1 MNAGKTVF
9 AQILEHLPRYEFD
22 KFVKEYEGNRR
33 VRKFPCYDQF
43 LCLAYAQLT
52 YRESLRDIETCLNS
66 HHEKLYHIGFRGQ
79 ISRSTMADAGEM
91 RDYRIYQDFAY
102 HLISIA
108 RKLYQNE
115 ELAIDLAYS
124 LYAFDSTTIDL
135 CLSLF
140 PWANFRKTKA
150 AIKMHTLLDLRG
162 SIPTFISLTTGKVH
176 DVNVLDI
183 LPLEKDSV
191 IAIDRG
197 YVDFTRFY
205 TLNLFPAFFVIRAKG
220 NFRCRRLHSQ
230 KVDKTL
236 GLRSDQRIVLTTKK
250 SRAAYPEALRRVSYV
265 DLDTNKRFVYLTNIF
280 TVSAKTVADIYKQ
293 LWQVG
298 ASSQGRIIQS
308 VKVRP
313 RLKDSMPRSL
323 EGAVA
328 RKQDGEALRQHSLK
342 GGCATH
348 QVVTYSERRR
358 SLVTSI
364 PVAET
369 VYNARRQQ
377 EMTAMSQIRH
387 FSPAGYQRR
396 HGAKDHAE
404 TGEALDARRRNLD
417 EEFRPIT
424 LNGKWQEWRQGGGS
438 GRTTVDPRAAKRA
451 GREGPGPVDIPFGKV
466 RQG

>member
-33 VRKFPCYDQF
+33 VRTFPCYDQF

-115 ELAIDLAYS
+115 ELAIDLDYS

-140 PWANFRKTKA
+140 PWAHFRKTKA

-162 SIPTFISLTTGKVH
+162 SIPTFISLTTGKIH

-197 YVDFTRFY
+197 YVDFARLY
-205 TLNLFPAFFVIRAKG
+205 TVNLFPAFFVIRAKS
-220 NFRCRRLHSQ
+220 NFRCRRLSSQ
-230 KVDKTL
+230 KVDKAL

-265 DLDTNKRFVYLTNIF
+265 DLDTKKRFVYLTNIF
-280 TVSAKTVADIYKQ
+280 SVSAITVADIYKQ
-293 LWQVG
+293 RWQVELFFRWIKQHLRIKTFYG
-298 ASSQGRIIQS
+298 TSPNAVKTQIWIAVSVYLLVAILKKRLHLTGNIHTILQILEVNIFEKRPIIQI
-308 VKVRP
+308 VK
-313 RLKDSMPRSL
+313 D
-323 EGAVA
+323 AY
-328 RKQDGEALRQHSLK
+328 KQEPEPCLCNQL
-342 GGCATH
+342 
-348 QVVTYSERRR
+348 
-358 SLVTSI
+358 
-364 PVAET
+364 
-369 VYNARRQQ
+369 
-377 EMTAMSQIRH
+377 
-387 FSPAGYQRR
+387 
-396 HGAKDHAE
+396 
-404 TGEALDARRRNLD
+404 NL
-417 EEFRPIT
+417 F
-424 LNGKWQEWRQGGGS
+424 NS
-438 GRTTVDPRAAKRA
+438 
-451 GREGPGPVDIPFGKV
+451 
-466 RQG
+466 

>member
-1 MNAGKTVF
+1 MNTGKTVF
-9 AQILEHLPRYEFD
+9 AQILEHFPRYEFD
-22 KFVKEYEGNRR
+22 KFVEKYKGNHR
-33 VRKFPCYDQF
+33 VRRFSCYDQF
-43 LCLAYAQLT
+43 LCLAYSQLT

-140 PWANFRKTKA
+140 PWAHFRKTKA

-197 YVDFTRFY
+197 YVDFTRLY
-205 TLNLFPAFFVIRAKG
+205 ALNLFPAFFVIRAKS
-220 NFRCRRLHSQ
+220 NFRCRRLNSQ

-265 DLDTNKRFVYLTNIF
+265 DLDTKKRFVYLTNIF
-280 TVSAKTVADIYKQ
+280 TVSAITVADIYKQ
-293 LWQVG
+293 RWQVELFFRWIKQHLRIKTFYG
-298 ASSQGRIIQS
+298 TSPNAVKTQIWIAISIYLLVAILKKRLHLPGNLHTILQILEVNIFEKKPIIQI
-308 VKVRP
+308 VKDAYKQEP
-313 RLKDSMPRSL
+313 EPSL
-323 EGAVA
+323 CN
-328 RKQDGEALRQHSLK
+328 QL
-342 GGCATH
+342 
-348 QVVTYSERRR
+348 
-358 SLVTSI
+358 
-364 PVAET
+364 
-369 VYNARRQQ
+369 
-377 EMTAMSQIRH
+377 
-387 FSPAGYQRR
+387 
-396 HGAKDHAE
+396 
-404 TGEALDARRRNLD
+404 NL
-417 EEFRPIT
+417 F
-424 LNGKWQEWRQGGGS
+424 NS
-438 GRTTVDPRAAKRA
+438 
-451 GREGPGPVDIPFGKV
+451 
-466 RQG
+466 

>member
-33 VRKFPCYDQF
+33 VRRFPCYDQF

-135 CLSLF
+135 CLALF
-140 PWANFRKTKA
+140 PWAHFRKTKA

-197 YVDFTRFY
+197 YVDFTRLY
-205 TLNLFPAFFVIRAKG
+205 TLNLFPAFFVIRAKS
-220 NFRCRRLHSQ
+220 NLRYRRLNSQ

-250 SRAAYPEALRRVSYV
+250 SRDAYPETLRRVSYV
-265 DLDTNKRFVYLTNIF
+265 DLDTKKRFVYLTNIF
-280 TVSAKTVADIYKQ
+280 TVSAITVADIYKQ
-293 LWQVG
+293 RWQVELFFRWIKQHLRIKTFYG
-298 ASSQGRIIQS
+298 TSPNAVKTQIWIAVSIYLLVAILKKRLHLPGNLHTILQILEVNIFEKRPIIQI
-308 VKVRP
+308 VK
-313 RLKDSMPRSL
+313 D
-323 EGAVA
+323 AY
-328 RKQDGEALRQHSLK
+328 KQEPEPGLCNQL
-342 GGCATH
+342 
-348 QVVTYSERRR
+348 
-358 SLVTSI
+358 
-364 PVAET
+364 
-369 VYNARRQQ
+369 
-377 EMTAMSQIRH
+377 
-387 FSPAGYQRR
+387 
-396 HGAKDHAE
+396 
-404 TGEALDARRRNLD
+404 NL
-417 EEFRPIT
+417 F
-424 LNGKWQEWRQGGGS
+424 NS
-438 GRTTVDPRAAKRA
+438 
-451 GREGPGPVDIPFGKV
+451 
-466 RQG
+466 

>member
-1 MNAGKTVF
+1 MNPGKTVF

-22 KFVKEYEGNRR
+22 KFVKKYEGNHR
-33 VRKFPCYDQF
+33 VKRFPCYDQF

-79 ISRSTMADAGEM
+79 IARSTLADANEI

-115 ELAIDLAYS
+115 DLAIDMDHS

-140 PWANFRKTKA
+140 PWAHFRKTKA

-197 YVDFTRFY
+197 YVDFTR
-205 TLNLFPAFFVIRAKG
+205 LHAVNLFPAFFVIRAKS
-220 NFRCRRLHSQ
+220 NLQCRRLNSQ
-230 KVDKTL
+230 KVDKSL

-265 DLDTNKRFVYLTNIF
+265 DLETQKRFVYLTNIF
-280 TVSAKTVADIYKQ
+280 TIPAITVADIYKQ
-293 LWQVG
+293 RWQVELFFRWIKQHLRIKTFYG
-298 ASSQGRIIQS
+298 TSPNAVKTQIWIAVSIYLLVAILKKRLQLPGNLHTILQILEVNIFEKRPIIQI
-308 VKVRP
+308 VK
-313 RLKDSMPRSL
+313 
-323 EGAVA
+323 EAY
-328 RKQDGEALRQHSLK
+328 KQEPEPCLCNQL
-342 GGCATH
+342 
-348 QVVTYSERRR
+348 
-358 SLVTSI
+358 
-364 PVAET
+364 
-369 VYNARRQQ
+369 
-377 EMTAMSQIRH
+377 
-387 FSPAGYQRR
+387 
-396 HGAKDHAE
+396 
-404 TGEALDARRRNLD
+404 NL
-417 EEFRPIT
+417 F
-424 LNGKWQEWRQGGGS
+424 NS
-438 GRTTVDPRAAKRA
+438 
-451 GREGPGPVDIPFGKV
+451 
-466 RQG
+466 

>member
-22 KFVKEYEGNRR
+22 KFVKKYEGNRR
-33 VRKFPCYDQF
+33 VRRFPCYDHF

-79 ISRSTMADAGEM
+79 ISRSTMARAGEK
-91 RDYRIYQDFAY
+91 RDCQIYQDFAY

-115 ELAIDLAYS
+115 ELAIDLDYS

-140 PWANFRKTKA
+140 PWAHFRKTKA
-150 AIKMHTLLDLRG
+150 AIKMHTFLDLRG

-183 LPLEKDSV
+183 LPLEKDAV

-197 YVDFTRFY
+197 YTDFSRLY
-205 TLNLFPAFFVIRAKG
+205 ALNLFPAFFVIRAKS
-220 NFRCRRLHSQ
+220 NFRCRRLNSQ

-250 SRAAYPEALRRVSYV
+250 SRAAYPETLRRVSYV

-280 TVSAKTVADIYKQ
+280 TVSAITVADIYKQ
-293 LWQVG
+293 RWQVELFFRWIKQHLRIKTFYG
-298 ASSQGRIIQS
+298 TSPNAVKTQIWIAVSIYLLVAILKKRLDLPGSLHTILQILEVNIFEKKSIIQV
-308 VKVRP
+308 VKDAYKQEP
-313 RLKDSMPRSL
+313 EPSL
-323 EGAVA
+323 CN
-328 RKQDGEALRQHSLK
+328 QL
-342 GGCATH
+342 
-348 QVVTYSERRR
+348 
-358 SLVTSI
+358 
-364 PVAET
+364 
-369 VYNARRQQ
+369 
-377 EMTAMSQIRH
+377 
-387 FSPAGYQRR
+387 
-396 HGAKDHAE
+396 
-404 TGEALDARRRNLD
+404 NL
-417 EEFRPIT
+417 F
-424 LNGKWQEWRQGGGS
+424 NS
-438 GRTTVDPRAAKRA
+438 
-451 GREGPGPVDIPFGKV
+451 
-466 RQG
+466 

>member
-33 VRKFPCYDQF
+33 VRRFPCYDQF

-79 ISRSTMADAGEM
+79 ISRSTMARAGEK
-91 RDYRIYQDFAY
+91 RDCQIYQDFAY

-115 ELAIDLAYS
+115 ELAIDLDYS

-140 PWANFRKTKA
+140 PWAHFRKTKA

-197 YVDFTRFY
+197 YTDFSRLY
-205 TLNLFPAFFVIRAKG
+205 ALNLFPAFFVIRAKS
-220 NFRCRRLHSQ
+220 NFRCRRLNSQ

-250 SRAAYPEALRRVSYV
+250 SRDAYPETLRRVSYV
-265 DLDTNKRFVYLTNIF
+265 DLDTKKRFVYLTNIF
-280 TVSAKTVADIYKQ
+280 TVSAITVADIYKQ
-293 LWQVG
+293 RWQVELFFRWIKQHLRIKTFYG
-298 ASSQGRIIQS
+298 TSPNAVKTQIWIAISIYLLVAILKKRLDLPGSLHTILQILEVNIFEKKPIIQI
-308 VKVRP
+308 VKDAYKQNP
-313 RLKDSMPRSL
+313 EPSL
-323 EGAVA
+323 CN
-328 RKQDGEALRQHSLK
+328 QL
-342 GGCATH
+342 
-348 QVVTYSERRR
+348 
-358 SLVTSI
+358 
-364 PVAET
+364 
-369 VYNARRQQ
+369 
-377 EMTAMSQIRH
+377 
-387 FSPAGYQRR
+387 
-396 HGAKDHAE
+396 
-404 TGEALDARRRNLD
+404 NL
-417 EEFRPIT
+417 F
-424 LNGKWQEWRQGGGS
+424 NS
-438 GRTTVDPRAAKRA
+438 
-451 GREGPGPVDIPFGKV
+451 
-466 RQG
+466 

>member
-22 KFVKEYEGNRR
+22 KFVKEYEGNHR
-33 VRKFPCYDQF
+33 VRRFPCYDQF

-108 RKLYQNE
+108 RRLYQNE

-197 YVDFTRFY
+197 YVDFTRLY
-205 TLNLFPAFFVIRAKG
+205 TVNLFPAFFVIRAKS
-220 NFRCRRLHSQ
+220 NFRCRRLSSQ

-250 SRAAYPEALRRVSYV
+250 SRTAYPEALRRVSYV
-265 DLDTNKRFVYLTNIF
+265 DLDTKKRFVYLTNIF
-280 TVSAKTVADIYKQ
+280 TVPAITVADIYKQ
-293 LWQVG
+293 RWQVELFFRWIKQHLRIKTFYG
-298 ASSQGRIIQS
+298 TSPNAVKTQIWIAVSIYLLVAILKKRLHLPGNLHTILQILEVNIFEKKTIIQI
-308 VKVRP
+308 VK
-313 RLKDSMPRSL
+313 D
-323 EGAVA
+323 AC
-328 RKQDGEALRQHSLK
+328 KQDPEPSL
-342 GGCATH
+342 CN
-348 QVVTYSERRR
+348 Q
-358 SLVTSI
+358 L
-364 PVAET
+364 
-369 VYNARRQQ
+369 
-377 EMTAMSQIRH
+377 
-387 FSPAGYQRR
+387 
-396 HGAKDHAE
+396 
-404 TGEALDARRRNLD
+404 NL
-417 EEFRPIT
+417 F
-424 LNGKWQEWRQGGGS
+424 NS
-438 GRTTVDPRAAKRA
+438 
-451 GREGPGPVDIPFGKV
+451 
-466 RQG
+466 

>member
-22 KFVKEYEGNRR
+22 KFVKKYKGNHR
-33 VRKFPCYDQF
+33 VRRFPCYDQF

-115 ELAIDLAYS
+115 ELAIDLDYS

-140 PWANFRKTKA
+140 PWAHFRKTKA

-176 DVNVLDI
+176 DVNILDI

-197 YVDFTRFY
+197 YVDFTRLY
-205 TLNLFPAFFVIRAKG
+205 AVNLFPAFFVIRAKS
-220 NFRCRRLHSQ
+220 NFRCRRLNSQ

-265 DLDTNKRFVYLTNIF
+265 DLDTKKRFVYLTNIF
-280 TVSAKTVADIYKQ
+280 TVSAITVADIYKQ
-293 LWQVG
+293 RWQVELFFRWIKQHLRIKTFYG
-298 ASSQGRIIQS
+298 TSPNAVKTQIWIAVSIYLLVAILKKRLHLPGNLHTILQILEVNIFEKRPIIQI
-308 VKVRP
+308 VKDAYKQEP
-313 RLKDSMPRSL
+313 EPSL
-323 EGAVA
+323 CN
-328 RKQDGEALRQHSLK
+328 QL
-342 GGCATH
+342 
-348 QVVTYSERRR
+348 
-358 SLVTSI
+358 
-364 PVAET
+364 
-369 VYNARRQQ
+369 
-377 EMTAMSQIRH
+377 
-387 FSPAGYQRR
+387 
-396 HGAKDHAE
+396 
-404 TGEALDARRRNLD
+404 NL
-417 EEFRPIT
+417 F
-424 LNGKWQEWRQGGGS
+424 NS
-438 GRTTVDPRAAKRA
+438 
-451 GREGPGPVDIPFGKV
+451 
-466 RQG
+466 

>member
-22 KFVKEYEGNRR
+22 KCVKKYEGNHRIRR
-33 VRKFPCYDQF
+33 FPCYDQF

-140 PWANFRKTKA
+140 PWAHFRKTKA

-197 YVDFTRFY
+197 YVDFTRLY
-205 TLNLFPAFFVIRAKG
+205 TVNLFPAFFVIRAKS
-220 NFRCRRLHSQ
+220 NFRFRRLHSQ

-250 SRAAYPEALRRVSYV
+250 SRDAYPEALRRVSYV
-265 DLDTNKRFVYLTNIF
+265 DLDTKKRFVYLTNIF
-280 TVSAKTVADIYKQ
+280 TVSAITVADIYKQ
-293 LWQVG
+293 RWQVELFFRWIKQHLRIKTFYG
-298 ASSQGRIIQS
+298 TSPNAVKTQIWIAVSIYLLVAILKKRLHLTGNIHTILQILEVNIFEKRPIIQI
-308 VKVRP
+308 VKDAYKQEP
-313 RLKDSMPRSL
+313 EPSL
-323 EGAVA
+323 CN
-328 RKQDGEALRQHSLK
+328 QL
-342 GGCATH
+342 
-348 QVVTYSERRR
+348 
-358 SLVTSI
+358 
-364 PVAET
+364 
-369 VYNARRQQ
+369 
-377 EMTAMSQIRH
+377 
-387 FSPAGYQRR
+387 
-396 HGAKDHAE
+396 
-404 TGEALDARRRNLD
+404 NL
-417 EEFRPIT
+417 F
-424 LNGKWQEWRQGGGS
+424 NS
-438 GRTTVDPRAAKRA
+438 
-451 GREGPGPVDIPFGKV
+451 
-466 RQG
+466 

>member
-22 KFVKEYEGNRR
+22 KFVKQYEGNHR

-79 ISRSTMADAGEM
+79 ISRSTMADAGEK

-108 RKLYQNE
+108 KKLYQNE
-115 ELAIDLAYS
+115 ELAIDLDYS

-140 PWANFRKTKA
+140 PWAHFRKTKA

-197 YVDFTRFY
+197 YVDFTRLY
-205 TLNLFPAFFVIRAKG
+205 TLNLYPAFFVIRAKS
-220 NFRCRRLHSQ
+220 NLRYRRLNSQ

-250 SRAAYPEALRRVSYV
+250 SRDAYPEALRRVSYV
-265 DLDTNKRFVYLTNIF
+265 DLDTQKRYVYLTNIF
-280 TVSAKTVADIYKQ
+280 AVSAITVADIYKQ
-293 LWQVG
+293 RWQVELFFRWIKQHLRIKTFYG
-298 ASSQGRIIQS
+298 TSPDAVKTQIWIAVSIYLLVAILKKRLHLPGNLHTILQILEVNIFEKRSIIQI
-308 VKVRP
+308 VK
-313 RLKDSMPRSL
+313 D
-323 EGAVA
+323 AY
-328 RKQDGEALRQHSLK
+328 KQEPEPCLCNQL
-342 GGCATH
+342 
-348 QVVTYSERRR
+348 
-358 SLVTSI
+358 
-364 PVAET
+364 
-369 VYNARRQQ
+369 
-377 EMTAMSQIRH
+377 
-387 FSPAGYQRR
+387 
-396 HGAKDHAE
+396 
-404 TGEALDARRRNLD
+404 NL
-417 EEFRPIT
+417 F
-424 LNGKWQEWRQGGGS
+424 NS
-438 GRTTVDPRAAKRA
+438 
-451 GREGPGPVDIPFGKV
+451 
-466 RQG
+466 

>member
-1 MNAGKTVF
+1 MNVGKTVF

-33 VRKFPCYDQF
+33 VRRFPCYDQF

-91 RDYRIYQDFAY
+91 RDYRIYQDLAY
-102 HLISIA
+102 HLISIT

-115 ELAIDLAYS
+115 DLAIDLDYS

-140 PWANFRKTKA
+140 PWAHFRKTKA

-197 YVDFTRFY
+197 YIDFSRLY
-205 TLNLFPAFFVIRAKG
+205 TLNLFPAFFVIRAKS
-220 NFRCRRLHSQ
+220 NFRCRRLNSQ

-250 SRAAYPEALRRVSYV
+250 SRAAYPETLRRVSYV
-265 DLDTNKRFVYLTNIF
+265 DLDTKKRFVYLTNIF
-280 TVSAKTVADIYKQ
+280 TVSAITVADIYKQ
-293 LWQVG
+293 RWQVELFFRWIKQHLRIKTFYG
-298 ASSQGRIIQS
+298 TSPNAVKTQIWIAISIYLLVAILKKRLDLPGSLHTILQILEVNIFEKKPIIQI
-308 VKVRP
+308 VKDAYKQEP
-313 RLKDSMPRSL
+313 EPSL
-323 EGAVA
+323 CN
-328 RKQDGEALRQHSLK
+328 QL
-342 GGCATH
+342 
-348 QVVTYSERRR
+348 
-358 SLVTSI
+358 
-364 PVAET
+364 
-369 VYNARRQQ
+369 
-377 EMTAMSQIRH
+377 
-387 FSPAGYQRR
+387 
-396 HGAKDHAE
+396 
-404 TGEALDARRRNLD
+404 NL
-417 EEFRPIT
+417 F
-424 LNGKWQEWRQGGGS
+424 NS
-438 GRTTVDPRAAKRA
+438 
-451 GREGPGPVDIPFGKV
+451 
-466 RQG
+466 

>member
-9 AQILEHLPRYEFD
+9 AQILEYLPRYEFD
-22 KFVKEYEGNRR
+22 KFVEKYEGDHR
-33 VRKFPCYDQF
+33 VRRFPCYDQF

-79 ISRSTMADAGEM
+79 ISRSTMARAGEK
-91 RDYRIYQDFAY
+91 RDCQIYQDFAY
-102 HLISIA
+102 HLISIT

-115 ELAIDLAYS
+115 DLAIDLDYS

-140 PWANFRKTKA
+140 PWAHFRKTKA

-197 YVDFTRFY
+197 YVDFTRLY
-205 TLNLFPAFFVIRAKG
+205 TVNLFPAFFVIRAKS

-250 SRAAYPEALRRVSYV
+250 SRAAYPETLRRVSYV
-265 DLDTNKRFVYLTNIF
+265 DLDTKKRFVYLTNIF
-280 TVSAKTVADIYKQ
+280 TVSAITVADIYKQ
-293 LWQVG
+293 RWQVELFFRWIKQHLRIKTFYG
-298 ASSQGRIIQS
+298 TSPNAVKTQIWIAISIYLLVAILKKRLDLPGSLHTILQILEVNIFEKKPIIQI
-308 VKVRP
+308 VKDAYKQEP
-313 RLKDSMPRSL
+313 EPSL
-323 EGAVA
+323 CN
-328 RKQDGEALRQHSLK
+328 QL
-342 GGCATH
+342 
-348 QVVTYSERRR
+348 
-358 SLVTSI
+358 
-364 PVAET
+364 
-369 VYNARRQQ
+369 
-377 EMTAMSQIRH
+377 
-387 FSPAGYQRR
+387 
-396 HGAKDHAE
+396 
-404 TGEALDARRRNLD
+404 NL
-417 EEFRPIT
+417 F
-424 LNGKWQEWRQGGGS
+424 NS
-438 GRTTVDPRAAKRA
+438 
-451 GREGPGPVDIPFGKV
+451 
-466 RQG
+466 

>member
-22 KFVKEYEGNRR
+22 KFVKEYNGNHRIR
-33 VRKFPCYDQF
+33 SFPCYDQF

-79 ISRSTMADAGEM
+79 ISRSTMARAGEK
-91 RDYRIYQDFAY
+91 RDCQIYQNFAY

-140 PWANFRKTKA
+140 PWAHFRKTKA
-150 AIKMHTLLDLRG
+150 ALKMHTLLDLRG

-197 YVDFTRFY
+197 YVDFTRLY
-205 TLNLFPAFFVIRAKG
+205 ALNLFPAFFVIRAKS
-220 NFRCRRLHSQ
+220 NFRCHRLNSQ

-236 GLRSDQRIVLTTKK
+236 GLRSDQRIVLSTKK
-250 SRAAYPEALRRVSYV
+250 SRAAYPETLRRVSYV
-265 DLDTNKRFVYLTNIF
+265 DLDTKKRFVYLTNIF
-280 TVSAKTVADIYKQ
+280 TVSAITVADIYKQ
-293 LWQVG
+293 RWQVELFFRWIKQHLRIKTFYG
-298 ASSQGRIIQS
+298 TSPNAVKTQIWIAISIYLLVAILKKRLDLPGSLHTILQILEVNIFEKKPIIQI
-308 VKVRP
+308 VK
-313 RLKDSMPRSL
+313 D
-323 EGAVA
+323 AY
-328 RKQDGEALRQHSLK
+328 KQEPEPILCNQL
-342 GGCATH
+342 
-348 QVVTYSERRR
+348 
-358 SLVTSI
+358 
-364 PVAET
+364 
-369 VYNARRQQ
+369 
-377 EMTAMSQIRH
+377 
-387 FSPAGYQRR
+387 
-396 HGAKDHAE
+396 
-404 TGEALDARRRNLD
+404 NL
-417 EEFRPIT
+417 F
-424 LNGKWQEWRQGGGS
+424 NS
-438 GRTTVDPRAAKRA
+438 
-451 GREGPGPVDIPFGKV
+451 
-466 RQG
+466 

>member
-33 VRKFPCYDQF
+33 VRRFPCYDQF

-79 ISRSTMADAGEM
+79 ISRSTMARAGEK
-91 RDYRIYQDFAY
+91 RDCQIYQDFAY

-115 ELAIDLAYS
+115 ALAIDLAYS

-140 PWANFRKTKA
+140 PWAHFRKTKA

-197 YVDFTRFY
+197 YTDFSRLY
-205 TLNLFPAFFVIRAKG
+205 ALNLFPAFFVIRAKS
-220 NFRCRRLHSQ
+220 NFRCRRLNSQ

-250 SRAAYPEALRRVSYV
+250 SRAAYPETLRRVSYV
-265 DLDTNKRFVYLTNIF
+265 DLDTKKRFVYLTNIF
-280 TVSAKTVADIYKQ
+280 TVSALTVADIYKQ
-293 LWQVG
+293 RWQVELFFRWIKQHLRIKTFYG
-298 ASSQGRIIQS
+298 TSPNAVKTQIWIAVSIYLLVAILKKRLHLPGNLHTILQILEVNIFEKKPIIQI
-308 VKVRP
+308 VK
-313 RLKDSMPRSL
+313 D
-323 EGAVA
+323 AY
-328 RKQDGEALRQHSLK
+328 KQEPEPALCNQL
-342 GGCATH
+342 
-348 QVVTYSERRR
+348 
-358 SLVTSI
+358 
-364 PVAET
+364 
-369 VYNARRQQ
+369 
-377 EMTAMSQIRH
+377 
-387 FSPAGYQRR
+387 
-396 HGAKDHAE
+396 
-404 TGEALDARRRNLD
+404 NL
-417 EEFRPIT
+417 F
-424 LNGKWQEWRQGGGS
+424 NS
-438 GRTTVDPRAAKRA
+438 
-451 GREGPGPVDIPFGKV
+451 
-466 RQG
+466 

>member
-22 KFVKEYEGNRR
+22 KFVEKYEGNHR
-33 VRKFPCYDQF
+33 VRRFPCYDQF

-79 ISRSTMADAGEM
+79 ISKSTMARAGEK

-115 ELAIDLAYS
+115 ELAIELAYS

-140 PWANFRKTKA
+140 PWAHFRKTKA

-197 YVDFTRFY
+197 YVDFTRLY
-205 TLNLFPAFFVIRAKG
+205 ALNLFPVFFVIRAKS
-220 NFRCRRLHSQ
+220 NFRCRRLNSQ

-250 SRAAYPEALRRVSYV
+250 SRAAYPETLRRVSYV
-265 DLDTNKRFVYLTNIF
+265 DLDTKKRFVYLTNIF
-280 TVSAKTVADIYKQ
+280 TVSAITVADIYKQ
-293 LWQVG
+293 RWQVELFFRWIKQHLRIKTFYG
-298 ASSQGRIIQS
+298 TSPNAVKTQIWIAVSIYLLVAILKKRLDLPGSLHTILKILEVNIFEKKPIIQI
-308 VKVRP
+308 VK
-313 RLKDSMPRSL
+313 D
-323 EGAVA
+323 AY
-328 RKQDGEALRQHSLK
+328 KQEP
-342 GGCATH
+342 
-348 QVVTYSERRR
+348 E
-358 SLVTSI
+358 
-364 PVAET
+364 P
-369 VYNARRQQ
+369 
-377 EMTAMSQIRH
+377 
-387 FSPAGYQRR
+387 
-396 HGAKDHAE
+396 
-404 TGEALDARRRNLD
+404 NLCNQ
-417 EEFRPIT
+417 
-424 LNGKWQEWRQGGGS
+424 LNLFNS
-438 GRTTVDPRAAKRA
+438 
-451 GREGPGPVDIPFGKV
+451 
-466 RQG
+466 